1 MAIVVLKAEDKI
13 TVYKVV
19 FKYITHLY
27 FFKRK
32 KNWL

>member
-13 TVYKVV
+13 TIYVV
-19 FKYITHLY
+19 VLKYIPHLC